1 MLKKIGKIGQSL
13 TRLLAKNGA
22 VRGPYYGKGFWMVK
36 TELRSY
42 RDNLCGAD
50 ERARLDPRYSHDVS
64 IADMNR
70 LSAFIDG

>member
-1 MLKKIGKIGQSL
+1 MLKKIGQSL
-13 TRLLAKNGA
+13 MGLLAQSGA
-22 VRGPYYGKGFWMVK
+22 VRGPYYGKGKGFWMVK

-64 IADMNR
+64 VGDMQK
-70 LSAFIDG
+70 LSTFIDG

>member
-1 MLKKIGKIGQSL
+1 MLKKMSNAFL
-13 TRLLAKNGA
+13 ELLAKNKG
-22 VRGPYYGKGFWMVK
+22 VRGPYYGRGFWMVK

-64 IADMNR
+64 VGDMER
-70 LSAFIDG
+70 LSAFID